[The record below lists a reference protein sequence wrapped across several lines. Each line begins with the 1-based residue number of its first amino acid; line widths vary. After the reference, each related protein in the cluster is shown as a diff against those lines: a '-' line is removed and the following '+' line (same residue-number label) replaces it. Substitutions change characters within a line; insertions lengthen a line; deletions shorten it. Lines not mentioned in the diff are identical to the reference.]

1 VGTIQ
6 GINPVQ
12 EKNNMANETN
22 NAILESVK
30 VKTDSKSEGIKNVD
44 SYFTPEQQTVLAA
57 KYAVKYSDA
66 DQREHKANWPE
77 FAGNSFTMYVLAE
90 TLNEAQKAI
99 FSLNSKLFLGR
110 LRATMAEYTPTTHGA
125 VLTEMMTTYNRAV
138 SLKLMA
144 LYEEITLESQ
154 RIELLKMYSKEL
166 KLASKTGKDTELAK
180 LKFFHA
186 ADGLGIV
193 PNTIW

>member
-1 VGTIQ
+1 M
-6 GINPVQ
+6 P
-12 EKNNMANETN
+12 
-22 NAILESVK
+22 
-30 VKTDSKSEGIKNVD
+30 
-44 SYFTPEQQTVLAA
+44 
-57 KYAVKYSDA
+57 
-66 DQREHKANWPE
+66 
-77 FAGNSFTMYVLAE
+77 
-90 TLNEAQKAI
+90 
-99 FSLNSKLFLGR
+99 
-110 LRATMAEYTPTTHGA
+110 
-125 VLTEMMTTYNRAV
+125 TYNRAV